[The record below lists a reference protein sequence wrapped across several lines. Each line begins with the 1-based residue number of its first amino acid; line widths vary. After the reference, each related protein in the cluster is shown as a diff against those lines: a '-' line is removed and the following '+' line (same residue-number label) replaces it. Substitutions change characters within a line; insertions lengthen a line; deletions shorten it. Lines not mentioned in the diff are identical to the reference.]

1 MANVQHNALT
11 DPNIHEPKGIST
23 ATEGKVYVANGSG
36 SGTWQLPSGH
46 AHGELYIT
54 GGTVSQTLAASSG
67 TAILNPTSAWTSGDS
82 HHITLT
88 PASGTLTITSG
99 GLYQLN
105 FYVIFT
111 TAAIA
116 SGSIYNFHYAINGTH
131 STRKLYAV
139 KTTNNVDTLHV
150 SGSGLV
156 SLADNDVLSIYVG
169 GGATS
174 SGTAIIVTEA
184 SIQALLVDPT

>member
-23 ATEGKVYVANGSG
+23 ATQGKVYVANGSG
-36 SGTWQLPSGH
+36 SGTWLLPSGH
-46 AHGELYIT
+46 AYGELYIT
-54 GGTVSQTLAASSG
+54 GGTVSQTLPAASA
-67 TAILNPTSAWTSGDS
+67 TAILNPTGAWSAGSS
-82 HHITLT
+82 QYMTLT
-88 PASGTLTITSG
+88 PASGTLTVVNG

-116 SGSIYNFHYAINGTH
+116 SGAQYNFHYAINGTH
-131 STRKLYAV
+131 STRKLLNV
-139 KTTNNVDTLHV
+139 KTTNGVDTIHIT
-150 SGSGLV
+150 GSGLV
-156 SLADNDVLSIYVG
+156 LLADNDILSIYIG
-169 GGATS
+169 GDVTS
-174 SGTAIIVTEA
+174 SSTAIIVKEA